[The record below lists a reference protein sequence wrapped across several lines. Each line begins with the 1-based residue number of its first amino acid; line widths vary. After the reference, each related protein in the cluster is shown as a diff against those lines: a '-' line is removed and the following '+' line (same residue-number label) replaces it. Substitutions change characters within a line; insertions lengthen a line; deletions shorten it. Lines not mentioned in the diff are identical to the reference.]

1 MQKYFQ
7 YKISQ
12 LMGNLLTLKLALF
25 QISDSLYSRNVIKI
39 MLEKKNMCKYMCWW
53 WFSRSLTYIY
63 ILQKSHCYFCKITH
77 KTVLTLKIK
86 LNHSLIKISN

>member
-39 MLEKKNMCKYMCWW
+39 MLENMCKYMCWW

-63 ILQKSHCYFCKITH
+63 NIYYKKAIVIFAK
-77 KTVLTLKIK
+77 
-86 LNHSLIKISN
+86 

>member
-39 MLEKKNMCKYMCWW
+39 MLENMCKYMC
-53 WFSRSLTYIY
+53 
-63 ILQKSHCYFCKITH
+63 
-77 KTVLTLKIK
+77 
-86 LNHSLIKISN
+86 

>member
-7 YKISQ
+7 YKISP

-39 MLEKKNMCKYMCWW
+39 MLEKKICANTCVDGDFLDHYKKAIVI
-53 WFSRSLTYIY
+53 FA
-63 ILQKSHCYFCKITH
+63 K
-77 KTVLTLKIK
+77 
-86 LNHSLIKISN
+86 

>member
-39 MLEKKNMCKYMCWW
+39 MLEKKKYVQIQCTCIDGD
-53 WFSRSLTYIY
+53 FLD
-63 ILQKSHCYFCKITH
+63 H
-77 KTVLTLKIK
+77 
-86 LNHSLIKISN
+86 

>member
-39 MLEKKNMCKYMCWW
+39 MLEKKYVQIHVLMVI
-53 WFSRSLTYIY
+53 FSIINLYIY
-63 ILQKSHCYFCKITH
+63 ITKKPLLFLQNNSQNSVNTEN
-77 KTVLTLKIK
+77 KT
-86 LNHSLIKISN
+86 

>member
-39 MLEKKNMCKYMCWW
+39 MLEKKNMCKYMC
-53 WFSRSLTYIY
+53 
-63 ILQKSHCYFCKITH
+63 
-77 KTVLTLKIK
+77 
-86 LNHSLIKISN
+86 